1 MAQTEDFVTGNTGM
15 QNHDLDDNASGRNS
29 KEIRSEIDRT
39 RSSMD
44 ETFAALDAKMTPKE
58 IGLEMWNLF
67 KGGSSTGL
75 TKLWQVTR
83 EHPMPA
89 AVIGLGLGW
98 LMVESSR
105 KSDEG
110 YDGLDR
116 GTYRGNYRAGS
127 RGDYRGDYRG
137 YGSSSYRQG
146 YAGTGG
152 YSGFD
157 ADADDEGMLASAKDK
172 VGDLA
177 SGAKDAFSSATD
189 KVSDAADWTKEHA
202 SDLGHQVAD
211 KASSLGHQVADTAS
225 SLGHQAKDRAV
236 ALKYQAKRQ
245 ARSAK
250 LGFWQ
255 TMEEN
260 PFVIG
265 AATLALGVIA
275 GLLVPSTDKEDELM
289 GETRDHLFD
298 EVKEAGQQALDKGK
312 HVADAIVDKVKEE
325 AQHQGLTPESVVDK
339 VKNVAKE
346 ATNTAKEEA
355 KRQNLTPE
363 AALNAMKPDQPAQPG
378 QPQGQPGQPKP
389 QQAAQP
395 QGQTPGQPQ
404 GQQAKPAPQGQ
415 PAQPA
420 SQAAAKP
427 PVPQPVP
434 QPELV
439 KK

>member
-1 MAQTEDFVTGNTGM
+1 MAQTEDFVTGNTGL

-105 KSDEG
+105 KSDDA

-152 YSGFD
+152 YSDFD
-157 ADADDEGMLASAKDK
+157 ADADDEGLLASAKDK

-177 SGAKDAFSSATD
+177 SGAKEAFSSATD

-202 SDLGHQVAD
+202 SD
-211 KASSLGHQVADTAS
+211 LGHQVADTAS

-363 AALNAMKPDQPAQPG
+363 AALNALKPDQPDQPAQPG
-378 QPQGQPGQPKP
+378 QPQGQQGQPKP
-389 QQAAQP
+389 QQAQP
-395 QGQTPGQPQ
+395 LAQTPGQPQ
-404 GQQAKPAPQGQ
+404 GQQAKPAPLGQ
-415 PAQPA
+415 PGQPA
-420 SQAAAKP
+420 SQGAAKP
-427 PVPQPVP
+427 AVQ
-434 QPELV
+434 QPELA

>member
-1 MAQTEDFVTGNTGM
+1 MAQTEDFVTGNTGL
-15 QNHDLDDNASGRNS
+15 QNHDLDDNTSGRNS
-29 KEIRSEIDRT
+29 KEIRSEINRT

-116 GTYRGNYRAGS
+116 GAYRGNYRADF
-127 RGDYRGDYRG
+127 RGDYREDYRGDYRG

-152 YSGFD
+152 YSGSDF
-157 ADADDEGMLASAKDK
+157 DADDEGMLASAKDK
-172 VGDLA
+172 VSDLA
-177 SGAKDAFSSATD
+177 SGAKEALSSATE

-211 KASSLGHQVADTAS
+211 TAS
-225 SLGHQAKDRAV
+225 NLGHQAKDRAV

-245 ARSAK
+245 ARNAK

-260 PFVIG
+260 PLMIG

-289 GETRDHLFD
+289 GETRDHLLD

-312 HVADAIVDKVKEE
+312 HVADAVVDKVKEE

-355 KRQNLTPE
+355 KRQNLTPD
-363 AALNAMKPDQPAQPG
+363 AALNALKPDQPAQQAKPAPSG
-378 QPQGQPGQPKP
+378 QQS
-389 QQAAQP
+389 
-395 QGQTPGQPQ
+395 QPQ
-404 GQQAKPAPQGQ
+404 GQQAKPGQ
-415 PAQPA
+415 PAAQG
-420 SQAAAKP
+420 SKDAAKP
-427 PVPQPVP
+427 VPE
-434 QPELV
+434 PELAN
-439 KK
+439 KR